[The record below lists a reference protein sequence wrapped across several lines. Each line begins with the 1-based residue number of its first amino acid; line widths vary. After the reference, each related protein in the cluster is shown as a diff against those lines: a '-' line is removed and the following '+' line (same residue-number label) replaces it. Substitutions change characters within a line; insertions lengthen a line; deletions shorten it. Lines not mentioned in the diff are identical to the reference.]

1 MPSSH
6 NIIKAHRWKVDEKAS
21 DIDTK
26 LSLSQK
32 AALLAA
38 MRTRLNDNQET
49 ELGQQPYTDQT
60 DQIGQ
65 LLLEAQEE
73 RQTII
78 AQAIEEADRMKLQAK
93 EEGFRQGKELGM
105 QEGFY
110 AGYEKG
116 RQEGAETVAQI
127 RESLLEQLKETD
139 RLVSAYYKE
148 NQAAIIGLAAQ
159 MAEKIVHKTIDSSD
173 DCIMLLLEPILK
185 RMEKNEPFI
194 TLTVRPENAGMVKAK
209 VSEHESDE
217 ITARYV
223 VLSDDTLEKNGCII
237 ECSRSII
244 DLQIKKQL
252 AAIVADLTVLGDA
265 DYV

>member
-6 NIIKAHRWKVDEKAS
+6 NIIKSHQWKSDETTS

-32 AALLAA
+32 AALLSANKKGMNENRQADTATPFAA
-38 MRTRLNDNQET
+38 QA
-49 ELGQQPYTDQT
+49 

-73 RQTII
+73 RQSVI
-78 AQAIEEADRMKLQAK
+78 AQAVEEADRIKQKAN
-93 EEGFRQGKELGM
+93 EEGLLQGKEMGM
-105 QEGFY
+105 QEGFL

-116 RQEGAETVAQI
+116 RLEGLATVSKI
-127 RESLLEQLKETD
+127 RVSLLNQLKETD
-139 RLVSAYYKE
+139 TLVSAYYKDNKE
-148 NQAAIIGLAAQ
+148 AIIDLAAQ
-159 MAEKIVHKTIDSSD
+159 MAEQIVHHSIDRTD
-173 DCIMLLLEPILK
+173 EKIMLLLNPILK

-194 TLTVRPENAGMVKAK
+194 TITVRPEDTGMVKSK
-209 VSEHESDE
+209 VTEHEADE
-217 ITARYV
+217 FTARYI

-252 AAIVADLTVLGDA
+252 AAIVADLNVLGDNSH
-265 DYV
+265 V